1 MFQVATFVKLPF
13 ALHTLT
19 HNDPDAIYIGL
30 LYGFADRESYGFPI
44 GLKMDILQVC
54 EPTAGKWT
62 RMFLSFFIF
71 VM

>member
-1 MFQVATFVKLPF
+1 MFAASPLNTPPLNNAELTIFVKLPF

-54 EPTAGKWT
+54 EPTAGK
-62 RMFLSFFIF
+62 
-71 VM
+71 